1 MSPKQK
7 AKRDLEVLFNNPTNH
22 KQQLLK
28 MIQLVE
34 DKVYLPGSFVSTH
47 RKKK

>member
-1 MSPKQK
+1 
-7 AKRDLEVLFNNPTNH
+7 
-22 KQQLLK
+22 

-47 RKKK
+47 RKKKWNLTQ